1 MQVKL
6 VCIGDNSYC
15 VVLLDWN
22 RKLWFQTLKRVN
34 AIIAWLWFAVPHR
47 LACTTNGT
55 VNCVYSRDR
64 FDCSVSCPS
73 PPGATRLRRSSAV
86 RSKRAERKLRVWA
99 PRTLEIGLAS
109 FPRRRS
115 YDMPPNLALG
125 FLWPPCIADADVMFL
140 LCFFLLFSSPNLSG
154 RIEWMSTILPHM
166 VCGPNANLECRS
178 EMCCKRL
185 AENLSL
191 IHISEPTRPY

>member
-1 MQVKL
+1 MLSLRDCGLHFPAGK
-6 VCIGDNSYC
+6 
-15 VVLLDWN
+15 
-22 RKLWFQTLKRVN
+22 
-34 AIIAWLWFAVPHR
+34 

-55 VNCVYSRDR
+55 VKCVYSRDR

-73 PPGATRLRRSSAV
+73 PPGATRLRRPSAV

-99 PRTLEIGLAS
+99 PRTLEIGPAS

-154 RIEWMSTILPHM
+154 CIEWMSTILPHM
-166 VCGPNANLECRS
+166 VWPQCEFRMQVGNVLHAACWKWDAKMTSRHH
-178 EMCCKRL
+178 RTT
-185 AENLSL
+185 LSSQL
-191 IHISEPTRPY
+191 GLRHVSTIGKKLVKQLYLLHMSS